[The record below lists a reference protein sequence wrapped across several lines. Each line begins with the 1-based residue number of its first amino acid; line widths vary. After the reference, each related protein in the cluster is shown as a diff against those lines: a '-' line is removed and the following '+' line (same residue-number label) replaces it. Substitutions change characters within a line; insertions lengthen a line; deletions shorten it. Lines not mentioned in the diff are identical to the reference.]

1 MVLQEAKAGK
11 DAEADEAVK
20 TAATERDNLKAQV
33 DSLTK
38 KVTEVEGKLQQAMF
52 LCYASVHA
60 CNNLCIRSTV
70 LL

>member
-1 MVLQEAKAGK
+1 VLQEAKAGT

-33 DSLTK
+33 ASLTK
-38 KVTEVEGKLQQAMF
+38 KVSEVETQLQQALF

-60 CNNLCIRSTV
+60 CNNLCISSTI